1 MIIVEKLV
9 MKLYFGITGFECG
22 GEVILMIIKYVIKL
36 LNILY
41 IIVPIGLILMA
52 TIDLVKNVIANDDGE
67 MKKNLKIFGKR
78 FLMCIA
84 FFLVEPIVTATVG
97 LLGDAGLDYAN
108 CIDIA
113 LKEDLSKYRKVFDTT
128 TDPVDVNTS
137 PGSSFSTTDKTNTS
151 GDSSSASTFDE
162 NTKKIIIG
170 DSRCVGMK
178 EALGED
184 AKKVSWICES
194 GKGYNWFSKTAVS
207 KLDGLVADGKNY
219 NVIINLGVNDLHN
232 IQSYITKFNQMLK
245 DDKYKNCKFIIV
257 SVNPVDEAKEA
268 KNGYSVK
275 NSSIENFNTKM
286 RTGLDSS
293 IKYCDVYSDISK
305 SFDTRDGLHYT
316 ASSYKNIY
324 SSINKCLSGNA
335 VSNTSA
341 SSTLES
347 NIKKY
352 LNSDAEKGTWAVYVR
367 NLKKNEIVSI
377 NGSSKMNS
385 ASVIKL
391 FVLASAYDK
400 VNAGSVK
407 ESTISADA
415 KKMIENSDNVATN
428 KVIKAIGG
436 MNAVNSY
443 IGNNYSNATQ
453 LNRLLGGNYTNS
465 GVDNYTSA
473 KDVAQLLEKIYK
485 GTLVSKSYS
494 KKMLEFLKNQQT
506 RSKIPA
512 GVPNGT
518 IANKTG
524 EIPDQGV
531 QNDAAI
537 VYTKG
542 TDYVLVVLSK
552 TSNDSNAIANI
563 KEISSIVYRYYNT

>member
-170 DSRCVGMK
+170 DSRCIGMK
-178 EALGED
+178 EALGEG
-184 AKKVSWICES
+184 AKQVSWIYES
-194 GKGYNWFSKTAVS
+194 GKGYNWFSKTAVP
-207 KLDGLVADGKNY
+207 KLDELIKDGKNY

-232 IQSYITKFNQMLK
+232 IQSYITKFNQMIK

-436 MNAVNSY
+436 INAVNSY

-542 TDYVLVVLSK
+542 NDYVLVVLSK

>member
-1 MIIVEKLV
+1 
-9 MKLYFGITGFECG
+9 
-22 GEVILMIIKYVIKL
+22 
-36 LNILY
+36 
-41 IIVPIGLILMA
+41 
-52 TIDLVKNVIANDDGE
+52 
-67 MKKNLKIFGKR
+67 
-78 FLMCIA
+78 
-84 FFLVEPIVTATVG
+84 
-97 LLGDAGLDYAN
+97 
-108 CIDIA
+108 
-113 LKEDLSKYRKVFDTT
+113 
-128 TDPVDVNTS
+128 
-137 PGSSFSTTDKTNTS
+137 
-151 GDSSSASTFDE
+151 
-162 NTKKIIIG
+162 
-170 DSRCVGMK
+170 MK

-184 AKKVSWICES
+184 AKQVSWIYES
-194 GKGYNWFSKTAVS
+194 GKGYNWFSKTAVP
-207 KLDGLVADGKNY
+207 KLDELIKDGKNY

-473 KDVAQLLEKIYK
+473 KDVAQLLDKIYK

>member
-170 DSRCVGMK
+170 DSRCIGMK
-178 EALGED
+178 EALGEG
-184 AKKVSWICES
+184 AKQVSWIYES
-194 GKGYNWFSKTAVS
+194 GKGYNWFSKTAVP
-207 KLDGLVADGKNY
+207 KLDELIKDGKNY

-232 IQSYITKFNQMLK
+232 IQSYITKFNQMIK

-335 VSNTSA
+335 VSNTYA

-436 MNAVNSY
+436 INAVNSY

-542 TDYVLVVLSK
+542 NDYVLVVLSK

>member
-52 TIDLVKNVIANDDGE
+52 VIDLVKNVIANDDGE

-113 LKEDLSKYRKVFDTT
+113 LTEDLSKYRKVFDTT

-170 DSRCVGMK
+170 DSRGVGM
-178 EALGED
+178 EDALGED
-184 AKKVSWICES
+184 AKKATWICEP
-194 GKGYNWFSKTAVS
+194 GKGYNWFSKTAVP
-207 KLDGLVADGKNY
+207 KLDELVKDGKNY

-275 NSSIENFNTKM
+275 NSSIENFNKKM
-286 RTGLDSS
+286 RSGLDSS

-305 SFDTRDGLHYT
+305 SFDTLDGLHY
-316 ASSYKNIY
+316 ASSSYKNIY
-324 SSINKCLSGNA
+324 SSINKCLSGN
-335 VSNTSA
+335 
-341 SSTLES
+341 
-347 NIKKY
+347 
-352 LNSDAEKGTWAVYVR
+352 
-367 NLKKNEIVSI
+367 
-377 NGSSKMNS
+377 
-385 ASVIKL
+385 
-391 FVLASAYDK
+391 
-400 VNAGSVK
+400 
-407 ESTISADA
+407 
-415 KKMIENSDNVATN
+415 
-428 KVIKAIGG
+428 
-436 MNAVNSY
+436 
-443 IGNNYSNATQ
+443 
-453 LNRLLGGNYTNS
+453 
-465 GVDNYTSA
+465 
-473 KDVAQLLEKIYK
+473 
-485 GTLVSKSYS
+485 
-494 KKMLEFLKNQQT
+494 
-506 RSKIPA
+506 
-512 GVPNGT
+512 
-518 IANKTG
+518 
-524 EIPDQGV
+524 
-531 QNDAAI
+531 
-537 VYTKG
+537 
-542 TDYVLVVLSK
+542 
-552 TSNDSNAIANI
+552 
-563 KEISSIVYRYYNT
+563 